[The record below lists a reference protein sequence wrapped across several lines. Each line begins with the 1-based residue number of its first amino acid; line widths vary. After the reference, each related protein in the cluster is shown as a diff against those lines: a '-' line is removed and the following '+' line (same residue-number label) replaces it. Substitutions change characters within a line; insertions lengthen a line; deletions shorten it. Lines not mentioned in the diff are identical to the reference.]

1 MLMGPITSA
10 AGSRDVLPIEGSG
23 ITLARNGRR
32 LLDDVDVS
40 VGGPGLTVLMG
51 PNGAGKSLLLRV
63 LAGLLAPDGGTVA
76 WAGRHPDRARM
87 PGIGFVF
94 QKPVLLRRS
103 AVANIRYA
111 LRAVGH
117 SRAEARERADDALS
131 KAGLA
136 HLAQSPARILSGGEQ
151 QRLAL
156 ARALSLEPD
165 ALLLDEPTSNLD
177 PASTVAIEN
186 LARGARDAGRTVVLV
201 THDQGQARRLADR
214 VIFMNRGRITE
225 TTAAD
230 AFFNEPA
237 SEAAR
242 AFLAGHIVL

>member
-10 AGSRDVLPIEGSG
+10 ADSRDVLPIEASG

-32 LLDDVDVS
+32 LLDGVDVS
-40 VGGPGLTVLMG
+40 LGDPGLTVLMG

-76 WAGRHPDRARM
+76 WARRHPDRARM

-117 SRAEARERADDALS
+117 GRAEARERADDALS

-136 HLAQSPARILSGGEQ
+136 HLAQSPPRSC
-151 QRLAL
+151 LA
-156 ARALSLEPD
+156 ANSSAWRSPGRSASNRMPFCWTSRPPISIPHPQSRSRTSPAAPATPD
-165 ALLLDEPTSNLD
+165 APLSWSPMTRARPAASPTGS
-177 PASTVAIEN
+177 S
-186 LARGARDAGRTVVLV
+186 
-201 THDQGQARRLADR
+201 
-214 VIFMNRGRITE
+214 
-225 TTAAD
+225 
-230 AFFNEPA
+230 
-237 SEAAR
+237 S
-242 AFLAGHIVL
+242 